1 MLILQKIFFVPNDFA
16 DENAMSLDFSGD
28 DEEFDKALYNFYLNN
43 KVKYLKRKLS
53 SSCRRNVMRKSLLI
67 CSCEWLREKMVQ
79 NLLLHRTWPSPCS
92 PLFFSPPF

>member
-53 SSCRRNVMRKSLLI
+53 SSCRRNVKRSSDSLFVQHSLDI
-67 CSCEWLREKMVQ
+67 LESSSQELLMACVLDEKI
-79 NLLLHRTWPSPCS
+79 PPD
-92 PLFFSPPF
+92 LFM